1 MLGLSERKENRELIH
16 IRINKENRK
25 TDELIHNRTS
35 RGHQRRDDCFTLG
48 VIKRI
53 EKQMNLLTLEGTESI
68 ENERI
73 GSYVGGK

>member
-1 MLGLSERKENRELIH
+1 LLHVRS
-16 IRINKENRK
+16 NKEDRK